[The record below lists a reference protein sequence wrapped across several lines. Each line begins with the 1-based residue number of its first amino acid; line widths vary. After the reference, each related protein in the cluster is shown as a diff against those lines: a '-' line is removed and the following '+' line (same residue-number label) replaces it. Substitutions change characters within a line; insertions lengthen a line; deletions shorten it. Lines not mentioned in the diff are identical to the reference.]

1 MKVSVTETLQL
12 LKIFLIGLIYCNK
25 HTIIHHTL
33 TEEIKMLFAE
43 FSAIILMMI
52 LAALALMFA
61 FGVLLLGWL
70 IDVVLSIVNDLKL
83 LKTKGLNDDKNNQNS

>member
-1 MKVSVTETLQL
+1 
-12 LKIFLIGLIYCNK
+12 
-25 HTIIHHTL
+25 
-33 TEEIKMLFAE
+33 MLFAE

-70 IDVVLSIVNDLKL
+70 IDVVLSIVDQVKDLKL
-83 LKTKGLNDDKNNQNS
+83 LKGSKDENKQTKQLS

>member
-1 MKVSVTETLQL
+1 
-12 LKIFLIGLIYCNK
+12 
-25 HTIIHHTL
+25 
-33 TEEIKMLFAE
+33 MLFAE

-70 IDVVLSIVNDLKL
+70 IDVVLSIVNQLDDLKS
-83 LKTKGLNDDKNNQNS
+83 LKSGRNQNAKNS

>member
-1 MKVSVTETLQL
+1 
-12 LKIFLIGLIYCNK
+12 
-25 HTIIHHTL
+25 
-33 TEEIKMLFAE
+33 MLFAE

-70 IDVVLSIVNDLKL
+70 IDVVLSIAEDLKL
-83 LKTKGLNDDKNNQNS
+83 LKATKGSKDENKQTKQLS

>member
-1 MKVSVTETLQL
+1 
-12 LKIFLIGLIYCNK
+12 
-25 HTIIHHTL
+25 
-33 TEEIKMLFAE
+33 MLFAE

-70 IDVVLSIVNDLKL
+70 IDVVLSIADQVKDLKL
-83 LKTKGLNDDKNNQNS
+83 LKESKDENNQNS

>member
-1 MKVSVTETLQL
+1 
-12 LKIFLIGLIYCNK
+12 
-25 HTIIHHTL
+25 
-33 TEEIKMLFAE
+33 MLFAE

-70 IDVVLSIVNDLKL
+70 IDVVLSIADDLKL
-83 LKTKGLNDDKNNQNS
+83 LKSGRNENAKTKQLS

>member
-1 MKVSVTETLQL
+1 
-12 LKIFLIGLIYCNK
+12 
-25 HTIIHHTL
+25 
-33 TEEIKMLFAE
+33 MLFAE

-70 IDVVLSIVNDLKL
+70 IDVVLSIVDDLKL
-83 LKTKGLNDDKNNQNS
+83 LKSGRNENAKTKQLS

>member
-1 MKVSVTETLQL
+1 
-12 LKIFLIGLIYCNK
+12 
-25 HTIIHHTL
+25 
-33 TEEIKMLFAE
+33 MLFAE

-70 IDVVLSIVNDLKL
+70 IDVVLSIADQVKDLKL
-83 LKTKGLNDDKNNQNS
+83 LKESKDEQTKQLS

>member
-1 MKVSVTETLQL
+1 
-12 LKIFLIGLIYCNK
+12 
-25 HTIIHHTL
+25 
-33 TEEIKMLFAE
+33 MLFAE

-70 IDVVLSIVNDLKL
+70 IDVVLSIADDLKL
-83 LKTKGLNDDKNNQNS
+83 LKSGRNQNANNAQNS

>member
-1 MKVSVTETLQL
+1 
-12 LKIFLIGLIYCNK
+12 
-25 HTIIHHTL
+25 
-33 TEEIKMLFAE
+33 MLFAE

-70 IDVVLSIVNDLKL
+70 IDVVLSIVDDLKL
-83 LKTKGLNDDKNNQNS
+83 LKSNGDKSNVKNN

>member
-1 MKVSVTETLQL
+1 
-12 LKIFLIGLIYCNK
+12 
-25 HTIIHHTL
+25 
-33 TEEIKMLFAE
+33 MLFAE

-70 IDVVLSIVNDLKL
+70 IDVVLSIADDLKL
-83 LKTKGLNDDKNNQNS
+83 LKSGRNQNEQTK

>member
-1 MKVSVTETLQL
+1 
-12 LKIFLIGLIYCNK
+12 
-25 HTIIHHTL
+25 
-33 TEEIKMLFAE
+33 MLFAE

-70 IDVVLSIVNDLKL
+70 IDVVLSIADQVKDLKL
-83 LKTKGLNDDKNNQNS
+83 LKESKDEQNEQNS